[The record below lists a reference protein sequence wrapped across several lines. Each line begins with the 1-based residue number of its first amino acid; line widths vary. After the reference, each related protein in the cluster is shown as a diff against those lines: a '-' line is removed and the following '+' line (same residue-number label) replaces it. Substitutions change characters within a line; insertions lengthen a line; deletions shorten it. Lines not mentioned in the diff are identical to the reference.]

1 MKGPQ
6 ELCGPNLLLQTWTL
20 WPRKVK
26 WFAQSLKTNHPQMSC
41 SSFHWIARVP
51 PWLRGLEP
59 AYPKHTIHLITLNI
73 LYLYVFK
80 NNYIIMYLLSF
91 FYLTRMNIIS
101 IKFCLLPYHQNP
113 PHSRCSINTWT
124 NKIMHSR
131 RESWGLESFPPH
143 VNGGSWVSHTFPN
156 PNSIYGE
163 HLLMPAR
170 LYALTHT
177 SCLLTNPNSEPYK
190 VGMITA
196 LFYRW
201 GNWGTEKLSNLL
213 RVAQPASDRADIPTK
228 ATWLQSPYK

>member
-1 MKGPQ
+1 MFCSLKRNVRYLLPESWECKFLETNLFFSMKGPQ
-6 ELCGPNLLLQTWTL
+6 ELCGPTLLLQMWTL

-51 PWLRGLEP
+51 GSEVSWNQP
-59 AYPKHTIHLITLNI
+59 IQNI
-73 LYLYVFK
+73 PSISLLSIFFTCMFFK

-101 IKFCLLPYHQNP
+101 IKVCLLPYHQNP

-143 VNGGSWVSHTFPN
+143 VNGGSGVPHTSPN

-170 LYALTHT
+170 H
-177 SCLLTNPNSEPYK
+177 
-190 VGMITA
+190 
-196 LFYRW
+196 W
-201 GNWGTEKLSNLL
+201 
-213 RVAQPASDRADIPTK
+213 PT
-228 ATWLQSPYK
+228 LHVY